1 MRIATMKA
9 VDHHAGRALCA
20 ALGLVRRAR
29 PKALPPAGDPGV
41 KRIALVKFWGMG
53 SIVLLTPAIAL
64 LREKYPQATLTF
76 VTQAANRDVIGLLAG
91 VDELLTLDVGH
102 GPARFLA
109 SLAGLV
115 RDVRARR
122 FDLWIDAEFLTR
134 FSALLTGVSGART
147 AVGYHV
153 PEVFRGRFHH
163 VQAPFNAHWHMIDNF
178 CQLASG
184 DLEPVSFHRPLEQ
197 LVARPEATASL
208 GAKLAAAGLAAGE
221 PYLVLNPN
229 AGELA
234 LERRWSVERF
244 ARLADDL
251 AAVFPG
257 KLVTVGAP
265 AEQPYVRR
273 MLEGVRARERMIDL
287 AGQTSLPELVALFA
301 EARLLVSNDTGPLHL
316 AAAVGTPTV
325 AIFGPETPVLF
336 GPRGPQH
343 RIIYRGL
350 ACSPCLSVH
359 NGRSVTCPYLKT
371 HCVDDVS
378 GAEVFQAARAMLE
391 GARAAGRPECG
402 AGTPEHAGG
411 DWPGASARV

>member
-1 MRIATMKA
+1 MKA
-9 VDHHAGRALCA
+9 VDQYVGRALCA

-29 PKALPPAGDPGV
+29 PGAMPAAGDPSV
-41 KRIALVKFWGMG
+41 QRIALVKFWGMG

-64 LREKYPQATLTF
+64 LREKYPHAAITF
-76 VTQAANRDVIGLLAG
+76 VTQAANRDVIALLTG
-91 VDELLTLDVGH
+91 VDELLTLDVGQ

-115 RDVRARR
+115 RDVRRRR

-134 FSALLTGVSGART
+134 FSALLTGVSGARV
-147 AVGYHV
+147 AAGFQV

-163 VQAPFNAHWHMIDNF
+163 VQAPFNGHWHMIDNF

-184 DLEPVSFHRPLEQ
+184 DLAPAGSPRPLEQ
-197 LVARPEATASL
+197 LVPQAQAQASL
-208 GAKLAAAGLAAGE
+208 GDKLAARGLALGE

-244 ARLADDL
+244 AALADDL

-265 AEQPYVRR
+265 AEKAYVRR
-273 MLEGVRARERMIDL
+273 MLDQVRARERVIDL
-287 AGQTSLPELVALFA
+287 AGETSLPELVALFA

-316 AAAVGTPTV
+316 ACAVGTPTV

-343 RIIYRGL
+343 RIVYRGL
-350 ACSPCLSVH
+350 ACSPCLTVH
-359 NGRSVTCPYLKT
+359 NGRSVTCPYRTT
-371 HCVDDVS
+371 HCVDGVT

-391 GARAAGRPECG
+391 APGTRAV
-402 AGTPEHAGG
+402 PEHAGG